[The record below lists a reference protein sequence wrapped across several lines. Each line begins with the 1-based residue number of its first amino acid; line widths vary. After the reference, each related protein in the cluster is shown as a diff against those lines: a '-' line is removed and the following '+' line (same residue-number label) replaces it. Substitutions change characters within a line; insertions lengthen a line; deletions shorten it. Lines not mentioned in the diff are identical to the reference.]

1 MRMKIVVKTRWLL
14 PILMI
19 GLAILAIEP
28 SISAS
33 DQSLTDATLATEGT
47 ASGLEPATPKAETSE
62 ATQAQFDDTAL
73 GTY

>member
-1 MRMKIVVKTRWLL
+1 MMRIVKTRWLL

-19 GLAILAIEP
+19 GLAILVVVEP
-28 SISAS
+28 PISAS
-33 DQSLTDATLATEGT
+33 DQSLTDVMPATET
-47 ASGLEPATPKAETSE
+47 AVASLEPAMPNAETSE